1 MIKLKLIAVLIV
13 LSAFATSLSFS
24 AETGELVTIFT
35 ISETEGQFG
44 VFSKA
49 GKPLDKP
56 TFSSDKTSSGQFI
69 QMRPA
74 GKDQSAKYY
83 LITNTGT
90 SEVLM
95 QVVGK
100 AMVFFL
106 LSDEMHSTLTICLDR
121 LHSDG
126 TFLVVETLVRPDAF
140 GSGVTLARVFHGKA
154 KPSPLLEAVL
164 SAKK

>member
-1 MIKLKLIAVLIV
+1 MIKIKLRAILFVF
-13 LSAFATSLSFS
+13 SALAPSLSFS
-24 AETGELVTIFT
+24 AEAADLVTIFT
-35 ISETEGQFG
+35 ISETEGHFG

-56 TFSSDKTSSGQFI
+56 TYSSDKTSAGQFV

-74 GKDQSAKYY
+74 GKDNPAKYY
-83 LITNTGT
+83 LVTNTGT

-100 AMVFFL
+100 AMVFFM

-121 LHSDG
+121 LHPDG
-126 TFLVVETLVRPDAF
+126 KFLVIETLVRPDAF

-154 KPSPLLEAVL
+154 KPSPLLEAAL
-164 SAKK
+164 SAQK